1 MSLDTRFRHG
11 DDVTCMHKPLFII
24 CMMVLGQSVM
34 AEVPGNSHVFPQNG
48 MPDVMVFS
56 AVVWLGITIAG
67 SLALMG
73 ETIDTWKNGRA
84 RWTIFQ
90 SDKHCFPRVF
100 AQRQKVTAYVC
111 YALALMLT
119 GVVTRG
125 FMQPFIEGFATSPTK
140 AIICMIPTLCFFLLF
155 TVAFLPTELINY
167 LTSHICMTNEDV
179 SIRSVVNKPNPVV
192 IKWRNVTGVMVY
204 RKHGPSERI
213 SKVVI
218 QGRFW
223 LNRIVIPGNHPEI
236 EGIIGLI
243 RKHVPDRFE

>member
-1 MSLDTRFRHG
+1 MSLVRLIQHG
-11 DDVTCMHKPLFII
+11 DDMTCKRKPLFVIFG
-24 CMMVLGQSVM
+24 MVIGQCAM
-34 AEVPGNSHVFPQNG
+34 AEVPGNSHVFPKNG
-48 MPDVMVFS
+48 LPDVMVFT
-56 AVVWLGITIAG
+56 AVVWLGMTIIW
-67 SLALMG
+67 SVVSMG
-73 ETIDTWKNGRA
+73 ESIDTWKNGRA

-90 SDKHCFPRVF
+90 SDKHCFQRVF
-100 AQRQKVTAYVC
+100 DQRQKVTAYIC

-140 AIICMIPTLCFFLLF
+140 AVICMIPTLCFFLLF
-155 TVAFLPTELINY
+155 TVAILPTAFINY

-179 SIRSVVNKPNPVV
+179 SIRSVVNRPNPMV

-243 RKHVPDRFE
+243 RKHVPDCFK